1 MLVAIK
7 LYLKH
12 VLKLGVKGNYQIF
25 PVESRGIDFVGY
37 VFRHDYIRVRKGIKN
52 SCRIGEEDM
61 ITQRKTII
69 PIFNYKLT
77 IVIFDRWEELE
88 GSIPQDEMDTGA
100 NAITISAYGAS
111 LVAVNSRRG
120 SSIVHEAE
128 HIKNHIWQY
137 IGHTPQRDNDEVDAY
152 LLTYIYDKI
161 TQVFYK
167 HKDNKE

>member
-1 MLVAIK
+1 MTLSRRVE
-7 LYLKH
+7 
-12 VLKLGVKGNYQIF
+12 VLKDCLIAL
-25 PVESRGIDFVGY
+25 VEFIEV
-37 VFRHDYIRVRKGIKN
+37 IRR
-52 SCRIGEEDM
+52 R
-61 ITQRKTII
+61 
-69 PIFNYKLT
+69 
-77 IVIFDRWEELE
+77 
-88 GSIPQDEMDTGA
+88 SIPQDEMDTEA

-137 IGHTPQRDNDEVDAY
+137 IGYTPQRDNDEVDAY

>member
-1 MLVAIK
+1 MVK
-7 LYLKH
+7 R
-12 VLKLGVKGNYQIF
+12 KGNLISSLCRMDNILLAGTNARKAKRR
-25 PVESRGIDFVGY
+25 SRRFIEK
-37 VFRHDYIRVRKGIKN
+37 HDKN
-52 SCRIGEEDM
+52 I
-61 ITQRKTII
+61 
-69 PIFNYKLT
+69 
-77 IVIFDRWEELE
+77 LE
-88 GSIPQDEMDTGA
+88 GSIPQDEMDTEA

-137 IGHTPQRDNDEVDAY
+137 IGYTPQRDNDEVDAY